1 MYLSVLIYD
10 IQVDNVLM
18 TTTVLIRQQIPRV
31 TWRVNNVSVGQGTC
45 TCGRRTPVLQV
56 NIEKNQNNELFSIL
70 S

>member
-31 TWRVNNVSVGQGTC
+31 TWQVNNVSVGQDTC
-45 TCGRRTPVLQV
+45 TCGRQTPVLQV
-56 NIEKNQNNELFSIL
+56 NIEKNQNNEFFSIL